1 MNLTKSDRV
10 YNRHDQS
17 SFSNPSLA
25 ISTSIHLDWTLDFEK
40 QNITGSCKHSVT
52 VVVSGTEDVDFDS
65 SKLIIDSVTINN
77 VRALFKVADADPQLG
92 SKISV
97 KIPEV
102 KIRGS
107 QNHCKLSDISVR
119 ADEMT
124 RYLLSQFRVCALQE
138 RRSMYSFHTARAR
151 MQVRC
156 NG

>member
-25 ISTSIHLDWTLDFEK
+25 VSTSIHLEWTLDFGK
-40 QNITGSCKHSVT
+40 QHISGSCKHSVT

-77 VRALFKVADADPQLG
+77 VTASYKVADADPQLG

-97 KIPEV
+97 RIPEV
-102 KIRGS
+102 II
-107 QNHCKLSDISVR
+107 SD
-119 ADEMT
+119 
-124 RYLLSQFRVCALQE
+124 C
-138 RRSMYSFHTARAR
+138 
-151 MQVRC
+151 
-156 NG
+156 